1 MQLLLAAQLVVLAAL
16 VAVSVWGWK
25 EIPRDARIP
34 TRAGLS
40 GVDFK
45 MGKTTALISTP
56 IIGVLVVA
64 ASASASDEEGTSVL
78 PLLGLV
84 LLVFLLL
91 THLYS
96 VRRAAR

>member
-1 MQLLLAAQLVVLAAL
+1 
-16 VAVSVWGWK
+16 
-25 EIPRDARIP
+25 
-34 TRAGLS
+34 
-40 GVDFK
+40 
-45 MGKTTALISTP
+45 MGKPTALISTP
-56 IIGVLVVA
+56 LIGLLVVA
-64 ASASASDEEGTSVL
+64 ASASASDEEGTGVL